1 MHVHLPLRP
10 SLPSPSP
17 PARRRRPQAALGRGA
32 HHPPRRGPESLG
44 AAAGHRAGCTRL
56 PGVAAGL
63 PLVSPCPWPIWP
75 PGCLCSDL
83 VSLGQW
89 PPQPPSP
96 PQEDVTALQSCRL
109 RLQRKSL
116 TQGRQKHVAFY
127 SPGSVLRV
135 RERRMD
141 HFCAHCLRRDRYS
154 NLERHT
160 VQSITGGP
168 WLGRGPAAGMRVC
181 LSSPGG
187 GGHFDYKGCFL
198 GALHG
203 SPRRALHPEL
213 RGRREVYRGG
223 EEPRAGPG
231 RPGTRGAFAQVW
243 PLSTSPPPN
252 PSP

>member
-1 MHVHLPLRP
+1 MPLRP

-160 VQSITGGP
+160 VQSITGGA
-168 WLGRGPAAGMRVC
+168 WLGGGPAAGMRGG

-187 GGHFDYKGCFL
+187 GVTLIIKDAPWGPCTEVPGGHCTLSSEEDGKCTEAGRSR
-198 GALHG
+198 GPV
-203 SPRRALHPEL
+203 PRDL
-213 RGRREVYRGG
+213 
-223 EEPRAGPG
+223 GPG
-231 RPGTRGAFAQVW
+231 ELLHRCGP
-243 PLSTSPPPN
+243 
-252 PSP
+252 